1 MKRLFTVLI
10 VLLVLAGAGYGG
22 WTWYQQRSETVPQY
36 RTAEAKISDVVSVIS
51 ATGTIVPEDTI
62 DVGAQ
67 VNGLIA
73 SFGHGTDG
81 KPVDYRSEVTEGAL
95 LAKIDDALYA
105 ADVASAEAQLS
116 QAQAQVRLGEANRL
130 QAKAKL
136 VQAEQDWTRAQKLG
150 VSEALAQADY
160 DAIKSAYD
168 QAVAAVAVSEAQ
180 IGQAQAQINIATAS
194 VTRAHRNLAYCNI
207 LSPVSGV
214 IIDKRVDVG
223 QTVVASLNAPS
234 LFLIAKDLRKMLV
247 LVQVNEADIAGVEP
261 GKPVTFTAD
270 AVTGRTFK
278 GVVRK
283 VRLNATMT
291 QNVVTY
297 TVEIAT
303 DNPDLTLLPYLTA
316 NVSFITGRREK
327 VLTVPNAA
335 LRFTPSGSAGM
346 SSEGSSPGE
355 RSPARGGAGRPD
367 RRESAGPRGKVWVL
381 APGGQAKLVRVTPGL
396 SDGSVTEVQSDEL
409 TEGAQ
414 VIVGQAN
421 ATVRSS
427 TSSTNPFAPQPFR
440 R

>member
-1 MKRLFTVLI
+1 MKRLFTVI
-10 VLLVLAGAGYGG
+10 ILLVILGGAAYGG
-22 WTWYQQRSETVPQY
+22 WRWYSQRGDTTPQY
-36 RTAEAKISDVVSVIS
+36 RTAEAKLGDVISVIS

-73 SFGHGTDG
+73 SFGNGTDG
-81 KPVDYRSEVTEGAL
+81 KPVDYRSEVTEGSL
-95 LAKIDDALYA
+95 LAKIDDSLYA

-116 QAQAQVRLGEANRL
+116 QAHAQVRLGEANRL
-130 QAKAKL
+130 QSKAKL

-160 DAIKSAYD
+160 DAIKSAFD
-168 QAVAAVAVSEAQ
+168 QAVAAVAVTEAQ

-194 VTRAHRNLAYCNI
+194 VTRAHRNLAYCDI

-261 GKPVTFTAD
+261 GKPVTFSAD
-270 AVTGRTFK
+270 AVQGKSFK

-303 DNPDLTLLPYLTA
+303 DNADLTLLPYLTA
-316 NVSFITGRREK
+316 NVSFITGKREQ

-335 LRFTPSGSAGM
+335 LRFTPSGTAADTASSTSERAGPRTGA
-346 SSEGSSPGE
+346 SRPE
-355 RSPARGGAGRPD
+355 RK
-367 RRESAGPRGKVWVL
+367 ESAGPRGKVWVL
-381 APGGQAKLVRVTPGL
+381 DSTGQPKLVRVTTGL

-409 TEGAQ
+409 ADGAT
-414 VIVGQAN
+414 VIVGQSN
-421 ATVRSS
+421 ATVRPSS
-427 TSSTNPFAPQPFR
+427 SSTNPFAPQPFR

>member
-1 MKRLFTVLI
+1 MKRLLTLVI
-10 VLLVLAGAGYGG
+10 VLLILGGAGYAG
-22 WTWYQQRSETVPQY
+22 WRWYTQHGDIAPQY
-36 RTAEAKISDVVSVIS
+36 RTAEAKIGDVVAIIP

-73 SFGHGTDG
+73 SFGNGTDG

-95 LAKIDDALYA
+95 LAKIDDSLYA
-105 ADVASAEAQLS
+105 ADLASAEAQLS

-136 VQAEQDWTRAQKLG
+136 VQSEQDWARAQKLG

-168 QAVAAVAVSEAQ
+168 QAIAAVSVTEAQ

-194 VTRAHRNLAYCNI
+194 VTRAHRNLLYCDI

-234 LFLIAKDLRKMLV
+234 LFLIAKDLRRMLV

-261 GKPVTFTAD
+261 GKPVTFSAD
-270 AVTGRTFK
+270 AVQGRTFK
-278 GVVRK
+278 GEVRK

-297 TVEIAT
+297 TVEIST
-303 DNPDLTLLPYLTA
+303 ENPDLALLPYLTA
-316 NVSFITGRREK
+316 NVSFITGKREK

-335 LRFTPSGSAGM
+335 LRFTPSGTAGEA
-346 SSEGSSPGE
+346 SGSTPE
-355 RSPARGGAGRPD
+355 RSTPRSGTAKPD
-367 RRESAGPRGKVWVL
+367 RRDTAGPRGRVWVL
-381 APGGQAKLVRVTPGL
+381 DSNGLPKLVRVTAGL

-409 TEGAQ
+409 TDGAA
-414 VIVGQAN
+414 VIVGQSN
-421 ATVRSS
+421 ATVRSP